1 MIKNLLA
8 VQETRVQFLGLEDP
22 PGEVNGYLFQYS
34 CLGNPTDRGAKLQSM
49 ELQRIGGSRE
59 QRDQRTENRTFL
71 SSDTRRQW
79 TVRFV
84 LYMIKEKN

>member
-1 MIKNLLA
+1 MTKNLLA
-8 VQETRVQFLGLEDP
+8 MQETRVQFLVLEDL
-22 PGEVNGYLFQYS
+22 PGEGNGYPFQYS

-59 QRDQRTENRTFL
+59 QRGDSENRTFL
-71 SSDTRRQW
+71 SSDTRRRW